1 MKRAR
6 HGDEMQSKKRIFLTA
21 NDKKN
26 PGSPVFHFGR
36 VKKKLLSSTSKK
48 SAQSQDFNAQ
58 VISQIILI
66 P

>member
-48 SAQSQDFNAQ
+48 SAQSQDFNA
-58 VISQIILI
+58 
-66 P
+66 